1 MLARCVTCHRL
12 HSSTEKLMM
21 ADLPSD
27 RVMPD
32 YPPFTRVGVDYFG
45 PFMGKRGRSLV
56 KKYGVIVICL
66 AICAVHIEVA
76 SSMDTDSCLNAIRQ
90 FVARR

>member
-1 MLARCVTCHRL
+1 
-12 HSSTEKLMM
+12 MM

-56 KKYGVIVICL
+56 KKYGVIFICL
-66 AICAVHIEVA
+66 AIRAVHIEVA
-76 SSMDTDSCLNAIRQ
+76 SSLDTSGGQSTQIKYLSKSTDTYSKILLQ
-90 FVARR
+90 